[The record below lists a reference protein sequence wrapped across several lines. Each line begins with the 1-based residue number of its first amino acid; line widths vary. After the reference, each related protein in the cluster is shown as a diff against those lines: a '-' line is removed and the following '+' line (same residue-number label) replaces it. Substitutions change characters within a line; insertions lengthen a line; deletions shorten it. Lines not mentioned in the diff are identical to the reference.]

1 MKTFSLPLIIMLT
14 SAAIAYA
21 EPAED
26 TSEVYRWKSEVL
38 TGKRL
43 DTRPEPPSI
52 FDFFRLT
59 HEWEG
64 AGDTR
69 LRIWE
74 AAGKW
79 PGKFPVIA
87 QLCDQHG
94 NVLSAEELDLPA
106 ARPVRCWAFH
116 RMGSHIVVNIE
127 CQHRHHPENGVY
139 PFRVNMSNKVVT
151 GGPVISPEVLESA
164 DKLLPD
170 LIGVAKETKKAEQAG
185 TGQPATRPESK
196 LEGSDK
202 PQPDAEG
209 RSR

>member
-1 MKTFSLPLIIMLT
+1 MKTFQIPLIIMLS
-14 SAAIAYA
+14 SAVIASE
-21 EPAED
+21 EPAGN
-26 TSEVYRWKSEVL
+26 TSEVHRWKSEVL

-43 DTRPEPPSI
+43 DKPPEPRPF
-52 FDFFRLT
+52 FDSFRLT

-64 AGDTR
+64 AGNTR

-74 AAGKW
+74 GAGKW

-87 QLCDQHG
+87 QLCDQQG

-151 GGPVISPEVLESA
+151 GGPVISSEVLESA

-170 LIGVAKETKKAEQAG
+170 LIGVAKDTKKAE
-185 TGQPATRPESK
+185 S
-196 LEGSDK
+196 
-202 PQPDAEG
+202 G
-209 RSR
+209 RSGD